1 MSRDEDAEAR
11 EREREGGRERE
22 REREARSVQ
31 EDILLEERRVG
42 GESMLE
48 DGDAIAQDIFARCQ
62 HREGEEVLGGW
73 LEALGKVLSFGGGSS
88 VARLQRG
95 GVGVGGGVVEE
106 VKVHVR
112 CRRSGGRFASGVGQQ
127 VKIALGQV
135 LRQQL
140 NWKPTQVQV

>member
-1 MSRDEDAEAR
+1 MSRDEDAEAQ

-95 GVGVGGGVVEE
+95 GWVWGGG
-106 VKVHVR
+106 
-112 CRRSGGRFASGVGQQ
+112 
-127 VKIALGQV
+127 
-135 LRQQL
+135 
-140 NWKPTQVQV
+140 W